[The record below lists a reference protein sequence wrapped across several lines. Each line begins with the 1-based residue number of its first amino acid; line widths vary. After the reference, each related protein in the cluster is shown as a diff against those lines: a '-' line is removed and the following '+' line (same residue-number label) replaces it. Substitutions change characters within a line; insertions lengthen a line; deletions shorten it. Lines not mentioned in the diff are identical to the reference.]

1 MSKKVFITGGV
12 KSGKSSY
19 ALQIAR
25 NFEGKKV
32 FIATAQD
39 FDDEM
44 RFRIERHKR
53 ERGGEFETIEEP
65 IDLPKV
71 LKDLECDIAIV
82 DCLTVWCSNLFFH
95 NRLSLMDD
103 FVEVFRNITFDI
115 IVVSNEVGLG
125 IVPENKL
132 ARNYIDA
139 LGFLNQKIAQIS
151 DTVLFMVSG
160 IPMSLKGD
168 F

>member
-44 RFRIERHKR
+44 RFRIEMHKR

-103 FVEVFRNITFDI
+103 FVEVFRNITFDT

-160 IPMSLKGD
+160 IPMFLKGN